1 LDPRLRSLAH
11 GSEHSRKGLP
21 NISTAMSTEGLH
33 VLTDAQQKAT
43 KEAFAAYDKKGESQI
58 KVGDI
63 TPAMKKLGHNI
74 TPEFLEKWEDDIDA
88 DGTGFVEYEEF
99 SILVRRKIQEDE
111 DERELKEIF
120 RVLDKEKKGEV
131 NTNELRWILKSLGD
145 ELTEEEI
152 DDMIA
157 DVDTDGSGWVDY
169 DEFSKLMM
177 G

>member
-1 LDPRLRSLAH
+1 MS
-11 GSEHSRKGLP
+11 
-21 NISTAMSTEGLH
+21 STEGLIA
-33 VLTDAQQKAT
+33 LTDAQQKAA
-43 KEAFAAYDKKGESQI
+43 KDAFGAYDKRGDSQI

-63 TPAMKKLGHNI
+63 GSAMKKMGHNI
-74 TPEFLEKWEDDIDA
+74 TPEFLEKWEEDIDQ
-88 DGTGFVEYEEF
+88 DGTGFIGLDEF
-99 SILVRRKIQEDE
+99 IILARRKIQEDE

-120 RVLDKEKKGEV
+120 RVLDKEKRGEV
-131 NTNELRWILKSLGD
+131 NTSELRWILKSLGD
-145 ELTEEEI
+145 DLTEDDI

>member
-1 LDPRLRSLAH
+1 MGDGVGIRATELLSNKRVI
-11 GSEHSRKGLP
+11 
-21 NISTAMSTEGLH
+21 ISH
-33 VLTDAQQKAT
+33 
-43 KEAFAAYDKKGESQI
+43 KKGEGQI

-63 TPAMKKLGHNI
+63 GSAMKKMGHNI
-74 TPEFLEKWEDDIDA
+74 TPEFLEKWEEDIDQ
-88 DGTGFVEYEEF
+88 DGTGYVEYEEF
-99 SILVRRKIQEDE
+99 ETLVRRKIQEDE

-120 RVLDKEKKGEV
+120 RVLDKEKRGEV
-131 NTNELRWILKSLGD
+131 NTSELRWILKSLGD
-145 ELTEEEI
+145 DLTEEDI